1 MRTSLL
7 FLLSTFLLPSFAS
20 YAEIST
26 HLLSRKD
33 GSEINYYLDKRA
45 EKNQTLLVL
54 MQGSDCNSIK
64 NNTFIQE
71 TFGQWLPN
79 SDVLMVE
86 KYGITAQLPYS
97 QYDGERADCPESYKF
112 HDNPKQRT
120 EDYEA
125 VLDNLSSQYPNIILI
140 GGSEGA
146 TMVHLVVAKRND
158 IKAAI
163 ALNGGGRFFL
173 DDVLYNIRLTTPKEH
188 IKDALDGFQQFAD
201 AIKNNQIDDEQFVSE
216 HSKLWWQQYFAIDL
230 LNVIKSNQHTPI
242 LIIQT
247 LNDANV
253 NVDAFNQLSQDINQ
267 PNVKFIKYDK
277 LDHGFYN
284 EQGERLTNEII
295 NDIKHWYSQYEKQSK
310 SGGS

>member
-1 MRTSLL
+1 MRISPL

-20 YAEIST
+20 YAEMST
-26 HLLSRKD
+26 HLLPRKD
-33 GSEINYYLDKRA
+33 GSEISYYLDKRA

-64 NNTFIQE
+64 NNMFIQE

-86 KYGITAQLPYS
+86 KYGITALLPYS
-97 QYDGERADCPESYKF
+97 QYDGERVDCPKSYKR
-112 HDNPKQRT
+112 HDNPKQRI

-125 VLDNLSSQYPNIILI
+125 VLDKLSSQYPNIILI

-146 TMVHLVVAKRND
+146 TMVHLVVTKRND

-173 DDVLYNIRLTTPKEH
+173 DDVLYNIRHTTPKEH
-188 IKDALDGFQQFAD
+188 VEDALNGFQQFAD
-201 AIKNNQIDDEQFVSE
+201 AIKNNQIDDEQFISE
-216 HSKLWWQQYFAIDL
+216 HSKIWWQQFFTIDL
-230 LNVIKSNQHTPI
+230 LKVIKSNQHTPV

-247 LNDANV
+247 LNDTNV
-253 NVDAFNQLSQDINQ
+253 NVDAFHQLSQDINQ
-267 PNVKFIKYDK
+267 PNVKFIKYNK

-295 NDIKHWYSQYEKQSK
+295 SDIQQWYSKYTK
-310 SGGS
+310 

>member
-7 FLLSTFLLPSFAS
+7 SLLSAFLLPSFAS

-26 HLLSRKD
+26 HLLPRKD
-33 GSEINYYLDKRA
+33 GSEISYYMDKRA

-64 NNTFIQE
+64 NNVFIQE
-71 TFGQWLPN
+71 TFGHWLPN

-97 QYDGERADCPESYKF
+97 QYDGERIDCPKSYQR
-112 HDNPKQRT
+112 HDNPKQRI

-125 VLDNLSSQYPNIILI
+125 VLDKLSSQYPNIILL

-146 TMVHLVVAKRND
+146 TIVHLMVTKRND

-173 DDVLYNIRLTTPKEH
+173 DDVLYNIRHTTPKEH
-188 IKDALDGFQQFAD
+188 VEDAINGFQQFAD
-201 AIKNNQIDDEQFVSE
+201 AIKNNQIDDEQFISE
-216 HSKLWWQQYFAIDL
+216 HSKIWWQQFFTIDL
-230 LNVIKSNQHTPI
+230 LKVIKSNQHTPV

-247 LNDANV
+247 LNDTNV
-253 NVDAFNQLSQDINQ
+253 NVNAFYQLSRDINQ
-267 PNVKFIKYDK
+267 PNVKFIKYEK

-284 EQGERLTNEII
+284 EQGERLTNKII
-295 NDIKHWYSQYEKQSK
+295 NDIQQWYTQYTK
-310 SGGS
+310 

>member
-1 MRTSLL
+1 MRILRL
-7 FLLSTFLLPSFAS
+7 FLLFIILLSSFAS

-26 HLLSRKD
+26 HLLPRKD
-33 GSEINYYLDKRA
+33 GSEISYYLDKRA

-64 NNTFIQE
+64 NNMFIQE

-86 KYGITAQLPYS
+86 KYGITALLPYS
-97 QYDGERADCPESYKF
+97 HYEGERVDCPESYKR

-125 VLDNLSSQYPNIILI
+125 VLDKLSSQYPNIILI

-146 TMVHLVVAKRND
+146 TMVHLVVTKRND

-173 DDVLYNIRLTTPKEH
+173 DDVLYNIRHTTPKEH
-188 IKDALDGFQQFAD
+188 VEDALNGFQQFAD
-201 AIKNNQIDDEQFVSE
+201 AIKNNQIDDEQFISE
-216 HSKLWWQQYFAIDL
+216 HSKIWWQQFFTIDL
-230 LNVIKSNQHTPI
+230 LKVIKSNHHTPV

-247 LNDANV
+247 LNDTNV
-253 NVDAFNQLSQDINQ
+253 NVDAFYQLSQDINQ
-267 PNVKFIKYDK
+267 PNVKFIKYNK

-295 NDIKHWYSQYEKQSK
+295 HDIQHWYSQYAK
-310 SGGS
+310 

>member
-7 FLLSTFLLPSFAS
+7 FLLSAFLLTSFAS

-26 HLLSRKD
+26 HLLPRKD
-33 GSEINYYLDKRA
+33 GSEISYYVDKRA

-64 NNTFIQE
+64 NNVFIQE
-71 TFGQWLPN
+71 TFGHWLPN

-97 QYDGERADCPESYKF
+97 QYDGERIDCPKSYQR

-125 VLDNLSSQYPNIILI
+125 VLDKLSSQYPNIILL

-146 TMVHLVVAKRND
+146 TIVHLMVTKRND

-173 DDVLYNIRLTTPKEH
+173 DDVLYNIRHTTPKEH
-188 IKDALDGFQQFAD
+188 VEDALNGFQQFAD
-201 AIKNNQIDDEQFVSE
+201 AIKNDQIDDEQFISE
-216 HSKLWWQQYFAIDL
+216 HSKIWWQQFFTIDL
-230 LNVIKSNQHTPI
+230 LKIIKSNQHTPV

-247 LNDANV
+247 LNDTNV
-253 NVDAFNQLSQDINQ
+253 NVDSFYQLSQDINQ
-267 PNVKFIKYDK
+267 PNVKFIKYEK

-284 EQGERLTNEII
+284 EQGERLTNKII
-295 NDIKHWYSQYEKQSK
+295 NDIQHWYSQSEQQPKA
-310 SGGS
+310 

>member
-1 MRTSLL
+1 MRTLLL
-7 FLLSTFLLPSFAS
+7 FLLSTSFAS

-26 HLLSRKD
+26 HLLPRKD
-33 GSEINYYLDKRA
+33 GSEISYYLDKRA

-64 NNTFIQE
+64 NNTFIQD

-97 QYDGERADCPESYKF
+97 QYEGERIDCPKSYKR
-112 HDNPKQRT
+112 HDNPTQRA
-120 EDYEA
+120 EDYKA
-125 VLDNLSSQYPNIILI
+125 VLDNLSPQYPNIILI

-146 TMVHLVVAKRND
+146 TMVHLVVTQRND

-173 DDVLYNIRLTTPKEH
+173 DDVLYNIRHTTPKEH
-188 IKDALDGFQQFAD
+188 VEEALNGFQQFAD
-201 AIKNNQIDDEQFVSE
+201 AIKNNQIDDEQFISE
-216 HSKLWWQQYFAIDL
+216 HSKIWWQQFFTIDL
-230 LNVIKSNQHTPI
+230 LKVIKSNQHTPV

-247 LNDANV
+247 LNDTNV
-253 NVDAFNQLSQDINQ
+253 NVDAFFQLSKDINQ
-267 PNVKFIKYDK
+267 PNVKFIKYNK

-295 NDIKHWYSQYEKQSK
+295 SDIQQWYSQYEK
-310 SGGS
+310 

>member
-1 MRTSLL
+1 MRISRL
-7 FLLSTFLLPSFAS
+7 FLLFIILLPSFAS

-26 HLLSRKD
+26 HLLPRKD
-33 GSEINYYLDKRA
+33 GSEISYYLDKRA
-45 EKNQTLLVL
+45 EENQTLLVL

-64 NNTFIQE
+64 NNMFIQE

-86 KYGITAQLPYS
+86 KYGITALLPYS
-97 QYDGERADCPESYKF
+97 QYEGERVDCPESYKR

-125 VLDNLSSQYPNIILI
+125 VLDKLSSQYPNIILI

-146 TMVHLVVAKRND
+146 TMVHLVVTKRND

-173 DDVLYNIRLTTPKEH
+173 DDVLYNIRHTTPKEH
-188 IKDALDGFQQFAD
+188 VEDALNGFQQFAD
-201 AIKNNQIDDEQFVSE
+201 AIKNNQIDDEQFISE
-216 HSKLWWQQYFAIDL
+216 HSKIWWQQFFTIDL
-230 LNVIKSNQHTPI
+230 LKVIKSNYHTPV

-247 LNDANV
+247 LNDTNV
-253 NVDAFNQLSQDINQ
+253 NVDAFYQLSQDINQ
-267 PNVKFIKYDK
+267 PNVKFIKYNK

-295 NDIKHWYSQYEKQSK
+295 HDIQHWYSQYAK
-310 SGGS
+310 

>member
-1 MRTSLL
+1 MRISLL

-26 HLLSRKD
+26 HLLPRKD
-33 GSEINYYLDKRA
+33 GSKISYYLDKRA

-64 NNTFIQE
+64 NNMFIQE

-86 KYGITAQLPYS
+86 KYGITALLPYS
-97 QYDGERADCPESYKF
+97 QYDGERVDCPKSYKR
-112 HDNPKQRT
+112 HDNPKQRI

-125 VLDNLSSQYPNIILI
+125 VLDKLSSQYPNIILI

-146 TMVHLVVAKRND
+146 TMAHLVVTKRND

-173 DDVLYNIRLTTPKEH
+173 DDVLYNIRHTTPKEH
-188 IKDALDGFQQFAD
+188 VEDDLNGFQQFAD
-201 AIKNNQIDDEQFVSE
+201 AIKNNQIDDEQFISE
-216 HSKLWWQQYFAIDL
+216 HSKIWWQQFFTIDL
-230 LNVIKSNQHTPI
+230 LKVIKSNQHTPV

-247 LNDANV
+247 LNDTNV
-253 NVDAFNQLSQDINQ
+253 NVDAFHQLSQDINQ
-267 PNVKFIKYDK
+267 PNVKFIKYNK

-295 NDIKHWYSQYEKQSK
+295 SDIQQWYSQYTK
-310 SGGS
+310 

>member
-7 FLLSTFLLPSFAS
+7 FSLSTFLLPSFAS

-26 HLLSRKD
+26 HQLLRKD
-33 GSEINYYLDKRA
+33 GSEISYYLDKRA
-45 EKNQTLLVL
+45 EKNQNLLVL

-64 NNTFIQE
+64 NNMFIQE
-71 TFGQWLPN
+71 TFAQWLPN

-86 KYGITAQLPYS
+86 KYGITDQLPYL
-97 QYDGERADCPESYKF
+97 QYDDERIDCPKSYKL

-125 VLDNLSSQYPNIILI
+125 VLDTLSSQYPNIILI

-146 TMVHLVVAKRND
+146 TLVHLVITKRND

-173 DDVLYNIRLTTPKEH
+173 DDVLYNIRHTTPKEH
-188 IKDALDGFQQFAD
+188 VEDALNGFQQFAS
-201 AIKNNQIDDEQFVSE
+201 AIKTNQIDDEQFISE
-216 HSKLWWQQYFAIDL
+216 HSKIWWQQFFTIDL

-247 LNDANV
+247 LNDTNV
-253 NVDAFNQLSQDINQ
+253 NVDAFHQLSQDINQ
-267 PNVKFIKYDK
+267 PNVEFIKYDK

-295 NDIKHWYSQYEKQSK
+295 NDIQQWYSQYTK
-310 SGGS
+310 

>member
-7 FLLSTFLLPSFAS
+7 FFLSTFLLPSFTG

-26 HLLSRKD
+26 HLLPRKD

-45 EKNQTLLVL
+45 EKNQTLIVL
-54 MQGSDCNSIK
+54 MQGSDCNSVK
-64 NNTFIQE
+64 NNMFIQE
-71 TFGQWLPN
+71 TFGKWLPD

-97 QYDGERADCPESYKF
+97 QYNDERLNCPISYKR
-112 HDNPKQRT
+112 HDNPKQRL
-120 EDYEA
+120 EDYEV
-125 VLDNLSSQYPNIILI
+125 VLNKLSSQYPNIILI

-146 TMVHLVVAKRND
+146 TMVHLVIAKRND

-163 ALNGGGRFFL
+163 AINGGGRFFL
-173 DDVLYNIRLTTPKEH
+173 DDVLYNIRHTTPKEH
-188 IKDALDGFQQFAD
+188 VEDAVKGFQQFAD
-201 AIKNNQIDDEQFVSE
+201 AIKNNQIDDEQFISE
-216 HSKLWWQQYFAIDL
+216 HSKIWWQQFFTIDL
-230 LNVIKSNQHTPI
+230 LKVIKSNQHTPI

-247 LNDANV
+247 LNDTNV
-253 NVDAFNQLSQDINQ
+253 NVDSFHQLSQDINQ

-284 EQGERLTNEII
+284 EQGEHLTSEII
-295 NDIKHWYSQYEKQSK
+295 RDIQQWYTLFVK
-310 SGGS
+310 

>member
-1 MRTSLL
+1 MRISLL
-7 FLLSTFLLPSFAS
+7 FLLSTFLLPSFES
-20 YAEIST
+20 YAKIST
-26 HLLSRKD
+26 HLLPRKD
-33 GSEINYYLDKRA
+33 GSEISYYLDKRA

-64 NNTFIQE
+64 NNMFIQE

-86 KYGITAQLPYS
+86 KYGITALLPYS
-97 QYDGERADCPESYKF
+97 QYDGERVDCPKIYKR
-112 HDNPKQRT
+112 HDNPKQRI

-125 VLDNLSSQYPNIILI
+125 VLDKLSSQYPNIILI

-146 TMVHLVVAKRND
+146 TMVHLVVTKRND

-173 DDVLYNIRLTTPKEH
+173 DDVLYNIRHTTPKEH
-188 IKDALDGFQQFAD
+188 VEDALNGFQQFAD
-201 AIKNNQIDDEQFVSE
+201 AIKNNQIDDEQFISE
-216 HSKLWWQQYFAIDL
+216 HSKIWWQQFFTIDL
-230 LNVIKSNQHTPI
+230 LKVIKSNQHTPV

-247 LNDANV
+247 LNDTNV
-253 NVDAFNQLSQDINQ
+253 NVDAFHQLSQDINQ
-267 PNVKFIKYDK
+267 PNVKFIKYNK

-295 NDIKHWYSQYEKQSK
+295 SDIQQWYSQYTK
-310 SGGS
+310 

>member
-1 MRTSLL
+1 MRISLL

-20 YAEIST
+20 YAKIST
-26 HLLSRKD
+26 HLLPRKD
-33 GSEINYYLDKRA
+33 GSEISYYLDKRA

-64 NNTFIQE
+64 NNMFIQE

-86 KYGITAQLPYS
+86 KYGITALLPYS
-97 QYDGERADCPESYKF
+97 QYDGERVDCPKIYKR
-112 HDNPKQRT
+112 HDNPKQRI

-125 VLDNLSSQYPNIILI
+125 VLDKLSSLYPNIILI

-146 TMVHLVVAKRND
+146 TMVHLVVTKRND

-173 DDVLYNIRLTTPKEH
+173 DDVLYNIRHTTPKEH
-188 IKDALDGFQQFAD
+188 VEDALNGFQQFAD
-201 AIKNNQIDDEQFVSE
+201 AIKNNQIDDEQFISE
-216 HSKLWWQQYFAIDL
+216 HSKIWWQQFFTIDL
-230 LNVIKSNQHTPI
+230 LKVIKSNQHTPV

-247 LNDANV
+247 LNDTNV
-253 NVDAFNQLSQDINQ
+253 NVDAFHQLSQDINQ
-267 PNVKFIKYDK
+267 PNVKFIKYNK

-295 NDIKHWYSQYEKQSK
+295 SDIQQWYSQYTK
-310 SGGS
+310 

>member
-1 MRTSLL
+1 MRISLL

-20 YAEIST
+20 YAKIST
-26 HLLSRKD
+26 HLLPRKD
-33 GSEINYYLDKRA
+33 GSEISYYLDKRA

-64 NNTFIQE
+64 NNMFIQE

-86 KYGITAQLPYS
+86 KYGITALLPYS
-97 QYDGERADCPESYKF
+97 QYDGERVDCPKIYKR
-112 HDNPKQRT
+112 HDNPKQRI

-125 VLDNLSSQYPNIILI
+125 VLDKLSSQYPNIILI

-146 TMVHLVVAKRND
+146 TMVHLVVTKRND

-173 DDVLYNIRLTTPKEH
+173 DDVLYNIRHTTPKEYVE
-188 IKDALDGFQQFAD
+188 DALNGFQQFAD
-201 AIKNNQIDDEQFVSE
+201 AIKNNQIDDEQFISE
-216 HSKLWWQQYFAIDL
+216 HSKIWWQQFFTIDL
-230 LNVIKSNQHTPI
+230 LKVIKSNQHTPV

-247 LNDANV
+247 LNDTNV
-253 NVDAFNQLSQDINQ
+253 NVDAFHQLSQDINQ
-267 PNVKFIKYDK
+267 PNVKFIKYNK

-295 NDIKHWYSQYEKQSK
+295 SDIQQWYSQYTK
-310 SGGS
+310 

>member
-1 MRTSLL
+1 MRISLL
-7 FLLSTFLLPSFAS
+7 FLLSTFLLPSFES
-20 YAEIST
+20 YAKIST
-26 HLLSRKD
+26 HLLPRKD
-33 GSEINYYLDKRA
+33 GSEISYYLDKRA

-64 NNTFIQE
+64 NNMFIQE

-86 KYGITAQLPYS
+86 KYGITALLPYS
-97 QYDGERADCPESYKF
+97 QYDGERVDCPKIYKR
-112 HDNPKQRT
+112 HDNPKQRI

-125 VLDNLSSQYPNIILI
+125 VLDKLSSQYPNIILI

-146 TMVHLVVAKRND
+146 TMVHLVVTKRND

-173 DDVLYNIRLTTPKEH
+173 DDVLYNIRHTTPKEYVE
-188 IKDALDGFQQFAD
+188 DALNGFQQFAD
-201 AIKNNQIDDEQFVSE
+201 AIKNNQIDDEQFISE
-216 HSKLWWQQYFAIDL
+216 HSKIWWQQFFTIDL
-230 LNVIKSNQHTPI
+230 LKVIKSNQHTPV

-247 LNDANV
+247 LNDTNV
-253 NVDAFNQLSQDINQ
+253 NVDAFHQLSQDINQ
-267 PNVKFIKYDK
+267 PNVKFIKYNK

-295 NDIKHWYSQYEKQSK
+295 SDIQQWYSQYTK
-310 SGGS
+310 

>member
-1 MRTSLL
+1 MRISRL
-7 FLLSTFLLPSFAS
+7 FLLFIILLPSFAS

-26 HLLSRKD
+26 HLLARKD
-33 GSEINYYLDKRA
+33 GSEISYYLDKRA
-45 EKNQTLLVL
+45 EENQTLLVL

-64 NNTFIQE
+64 NNMFIQE

-86 KYGITAQLPYS
+86 KYGITALLPYS
-97 QYDGERADCPESYKF
+97 QYEGERVDCPESYKR

-125 VLDNLSSQYPNIILI
+125 VLDKLSSQYPNIILI

-146 TMVHLVVAKRND
+146 TMVHLVVTKRND

-173 DDVLYNIRLTTPKEH
+173 DDVLYNIRHTTPKEH
-188 IKDALDGFQQFAD
+188 VEDVLNGFQQFAD
-201 AIKNNQIDDEQFVSE
+201 AIKNNQIDDEQFISE
-216 HSKLWWQQYFAIDL
+216 HSKIWWQQFFTIDL
-230 LNVIKSNQHTPI
+230 LKVIKSNHHTPV

-247 LNDANV
+247 LNDTNV
-253 NVDAFNQLSQDINQ
+253 NVDAFYQLSQDINQ
-267 PNVKFIKYDK
+267 PNVKFIKYNK

-295 NDIKHWYSQYEKQSK
+295 HDIQHWYSQYAK
-310 SGGS
+310 

>member
-1 MRTSLL
+1 
-7 FLLSTFLLPSFAS
+7 
-20 YAEIST
+20 
-26 HLLSRKD
+26 
-33 GSEINYYLDKRA
+33 
-45 EKNQTLLVL
+45 

-64 NNTFIQE
+64 NNMFIQE

-86 KYGITAQLPYS
+86 KYGITALLPYS
-97 QYDGERADCPESYKF
+97 QYEGERVDCPESYKR

-125 VLDNLSSQYPNIILI
+125 VLDKLSPQYPNIILI

-146 TMVHLVVAKRND
+146 TMVHLVVTKRND

-173 DDVLYNIRLTTPKEH
+173 DDVLYNIRHTTPKEH
-188 IKDALDGFQQFAD
+188 VEDALNDFQQFAD
-201 AIKNNQIDDEQFVSE
+201 AIKNNQIDDEQFISE
-216 HSKLWWQQYFAIDL
+216 HSKIWWQQFFTIDL
-230 LNVIKSNQHTPI
+230 LKVIKSNHRTPV

-247 LNDANV
+247 LNDTNV
-253 NVDAFNQLSQDINQ
+253 NVDAFYQLSQDINQ
-267 PNVKFIKYDK
+267 PNVKFIKYNK

-295 NDIKHWYSQYEKQSK
+295 HDIQHWYSQYAK
-310 SGGS
+310 

>member
-1 MRTSLL
+1 
-7 FLLSTFLLPSFAS
+7 
-20 YAEIST
+20 
-26 HLLSRKD
+26 
-33 GSEINYYLDKRA
+33 
-45 EKNQTLLVL
+45 

-64 NNTFIQE
+64 NNVFIQE
-71 TFGQWLPN
+71 TFGHWLPN

-97 QYDGERADCPESYKF
+97 QYDGERIDCPKSYQR

-125 VLDNLSSQYPNIILI
+125 VLDKLSSQYPNIILL

-146 TMVHLVVAKRND
+146 TIVHLMVTKRND

-173 DDVLYNIRLTTPKEH
+173 DDVLYNIRHTTPKEH
-188 IKDALDGFQQFAD
+188 VEDAINSFQQFAD
-201 AIKNNQIDDEQFVSE
+201 AIKNNQIDDEQFISE
-216 HSKLWWQQYFAIDL
+216 HSKIWWQQFFTIDL
-230 LNVIKSNQHTPI
+230 LKVIKSNQHTPV

-247 LNDANV
+247 LNDTNV
-253 NVDAFNQLSQDINQ
+253 NVNAFYQLSRDINQ
-267 PNVKFIKYDK
+267 PNVKFIKYEK

-284 EQGERLTNEII
+284 EQGERLTNKII
-295 NDIKHWYSQYEKQSK
+295 NDIQQWYTQYTK
-310 SGGS
+310 

>member
-1 MRTSLL
+1 MRISRL
-7 FLLSTFLLPSFAS
+7 FLLFIILLSSFAS

-26 HLLSRKD
+26 HLLARKD
-33 GSEINYYLDKRA
+33 GSEISYYLDKRA

-64 NNTFIQE
+64 NNMFIQE

-86 KYGITAQLPYS
+86 KYGITALLPYS
-97 QYDGERADCPESYKF
+97 QYEGERVDCPESYKR

-125 VLDNLSSQYPNIILI
+125 VLDKLSSQYPNIILI

-146 TMVHLVVAKRND
+146 TMVHLVVTKRND

-173 DDVLYNIRLTTPKEH
+173 DDVLYNIRHTTPKEH
-188 IKDALDGFQQFAD
+188 VEDALNGFQQFAD
-201 AIKNNQIDDEQFVSE
+201 AIKNNQIDDEQFISE
-216 HSKLWWQQYFAIDL
+216 HSKIWWQQFFTIDL
-230 LNVIKSNQHTPI
+230 LKVIKSNHHTPV

-247 LNDANV
+247 LNDTNV
-253 NVDAFNQLSQDINQ
+253 NVDAFYQLSQDINQ
-267 PNVKFIKYDK
+267 PNVKFIKYNK

-295 NDIKHWYSQYEKQSK
+295 HDIQHWYSQYAK
-310 SGGS
+310 

>member
-1 MRTSLL
+1 MRISRL
-7 FLLSTFLLPSFAS
+7 FLLFIILLPSFAS

-26 HLLSRKD
+26 HLLPRKD
-33 GSEINYYLDKRA
+33 GSEISYYLDKRA

-64 NNTFIQE
+64 NNMFIQE

-86 KYGITAQLPYS
+86 KYGITALLPYS
-97 QYDGERADCPESYKF
+97 QYEGERVDCPESYKR

-125 VLDNLSSQYPNIILI
+125 VLDKLSPQYPNIILI

-146 TMVHLVVAKRND
+146 TMVHLVVTKRND

-173 DDVLYNIRLTTPKEH
+173 DDVLYNIRHTTPKEH
-188 IKDALDGFQQFAD
+188 VEDALNGFQQFAD
-201 AIKNNQIDDEQFVSE
+201 AIKNNQIDDEQFISE
-216 HSKLWWQQYFAIDL
+216 HSKIWWQQFFTIDL
-230 LNVIKSNQHTPI
+230 LKVIKSNHRTPV

-247 LNDANV
+247 LNDTNV
-253 NVDAFNQLSQDINQ
+253 NVDAFYQLSQDINQ
-267 PNVKFIKYDK
+267 PNVKFIKYNK

-295 NDIKHWYSQYEKQSK
+295 HDIQHWYSQYAK
-310 SGGS
+310 

>member
-1 MRTSLL
+1 MRISLL
-7 FLLSTFLLPSFAS
+7 FLLFTFLLPSFAS
-20 YAEIST
+20 YAAIST
-26 HLLSRKD
+26 HLLPRKD
-33 GSEINYYLDKRA
+33 GSEISYYLDERA

-64 NNTFIQE
+64 NNIFIQE

-97 QYDGERADCPESYKF
+97 QYDGERVDCPKSYKR

-125 VLDNLSSQYPNIILI
+125 VLDILSSRYPNIILI

-146 TMVHLVVAKRND
+146 TMVHLVVTKRND

-173 DDVLYNIRLTTPKEH
+173 DDVLYNIRHTTPKEH
-188 IKDALDGFQQFAD
+188 VEDALNGFQQFAD
-201 AIKNNQIDDEQFVSE
+201 AIKNNQIDDEQFISE
-216 HSKLWWQQYFAIDL
+216 HSKIWWQQFFAIDL
-230 LNVIKSNQHTPI
+230 LKVIKSNQHTPV

-247 LNDANV
+247 LNDTNV
-253 NVDAFNQLSQDINQ
+253 NVDAFYQLNQDINQ
-267 PNVKFIKYDK
+267 PNVTFIKYNK

-295 NDIKHWYSQYEKQSK
+295 NDIQHWYARYMK
-310 SGGS
+310 

>member
-1 MRTSLL
+1 MRISLL
-7 FLLSTFLLPSFAS
+7 FLLSTFLLPSFES
-20 YAEIST
+20 YAKIST
-26 HLLSRKD
+26 HLLPRKD
-33 GSEINYYLDKRA
+33 GSEISYYLDKRA

-64 NNTFIQE
+64 NNMFIQE

-86 KYGITAQLPYS
+86 KYGITALLPYS
-97 QYDGERADCPESYKF
+97 QYDGERVDCPKSYKR
-112 HDNPKQRT
+112 HDNPKQRI

-125 VLDNLSSQYPNIILI
+125 VLDKLSSQYPNIILI

-146 TMVHLVVAKRND
+146 TMVHLVVTKRND

-173 DDVLYNIRLTTPKEH
+173 DDVLYNIRHTTPKEYVE
-188 IKDALDGFQQFAD
+188 DALNGFQQFAD
-201 AIKNNQIDDEQFVSE
+201 AIKNNQIDDEQFISE
-216 HSKLWWQQYFAIDL
+216 HSKIWWQQFFTIDL
-230 LNVIKSNQHTPI
+230 LKVIKSNQHTPV

-247 LNDANV
+247 LNDTNV
-253 NVDAFNQLSQDINQ
+253 NVDAFHQLSQDINQ
-267 PNVKFIKYDK
+267 PNVKFIKYNK

-295 NDIKHWYSQYEKQSK
+295 SDIQQWYSQYTK
-310 SGGS
+310 

>member
-1 MRTSLL
+1 MRISLL

-20 YAEIST
+20 YAAIST
-26 HLLSRKD
+26 HLLPRKD
-33 GSEINYYLDKRA
+33 GSEISYYLDERA

-64 NNTFIQE
+64 NNMFIQE

-97 QYDGERADCPESYKF
+97 QYDGERVDCPKSYKR

-125 VLDNLSSQYPNIILI
+125 VLDILSSRYPNIILI

-146 TMVHLVVAKRND
+146 TMVHLVVTKRND

-163 ALNGGGRFFL
+163 ALN
-173 DDVLYNIRLTTPKEH
+173 
-188 IKDALDGFQQFAD
+188 GFQQFAD
-201 AIKNNQIDDEQFVSE
+201 AIKNNQIDDEQFISE
-216 HSKLWWQQYFAIDL
+216 HSKIWWQQFFAIDL
-230 LNVIKSNQHTPI
+230 LKVIKSNQHTPV

-247 LNDANV
+247 LNDTNV
-253 NVDAFNQLSQDINQ
+253 NVDAFYQLSQDINQ

-284 EQGERLTNEII
+284 EQGERLINEII
-295 NDIKHWYSQYEKQSK
+295 NDIQHWYSQYEQQSK
-310 SGGS
+310 T

>member
-1 MRTSLL
+1 MRISLL

-20 YAEIST
+20 YAAIST
-26 HLLSRKD
+26 HLLPRKD
-33 GSEINYYLDKRA
+33 GSEISYYLDERA

-64 NNTFIQE
+64 NNMFIQE

-97 QYDGERADCPESYKF
+97 QYDGERVDCPKSYKR

-125 VLDNLSSQYPNIILI
+125 VLDILSSRYPNIILI

-146 TMVHLVVAKRND
+146 TMVHLVVTKRND

-173 DDVLYNIRLTTPKEH
+173 DDVLYNIRHTTPKEH
-188 IKDALDGFQQFAD
+188 VEDALNGFQQFAD
-201 AIKNNQIDDEQFVSE
+201 AIKNNQIDDEQFISE
-216 HSKLWWQQYFAIDL
+216 HSKIWWQQFFAIDL
-230 LNVIKSNQHTPI
+230 LKVIKSNQYTPV

-247 LNDANV
+247 LNDTNV
-253 NVDAFNQLSQDINQ
+253 NVDAFYQLSQDINQ

-284 EQGERLTNEII
+284 EQGERLINEII
-295 NDIKHWYSQYEKQSK
+295 NDIQHWYSQYEQQSK
-310 SGGS
+310 T

>member
-7 FLLSTFLLPSFAS
+7 SLLSAFLLPSFAS

-26 HLLSRKD
+26 HLLPRKD
-33 GSEINYYLDKRA
+33 GSEISYYMDKRA

-64 NNTFIQE
+64 NNVFIQE
-71 TFGQWLPN
+71 TFGHWLPN

-97 QYDGERADCPESYKF
+97 QYDGERIDCPKSYQR
-112 HDNPKQRT
+112 HDNPKQRI

-125 VLDNLSSQYPNIILI
+125 VLDKLSSQYPNIILL

-146 TMVHLVVAKRND
+146 TIVHLMVTKRND

-173 DDVLYNIRLTTPKEH
+173 DDVLYNIRHTTPKEH
-188 IKDALDGFQQFAD
+188 VEDAINSFQQFAD
-201 AIKNNQIDDEQFVSE
+201 AIKNNQIDDEQFISE
-216 HSKLWWQQYFAIDL
+216 HSKIWWQQFFTIDL
-230 LNVIKSNQHTPI
+230 LKVIKSNQHTPV

-247 LNDANV
+247 LNDTNV
-253 NVDAFNQLSQDINQ
+253 NVNAFYQLSRDINQ
-267 PNVKFIKYDK
+267 PNVKFIKYEK

-284 EQGERLTNEII
+284 EQGERLTNKII
-295 NDIKHWYSQYEKQSK
+295 NDIQQWYTQYTK
-310 SGGS
+310 

>member
-1 MRTSLL
+1 MRISSLAL
-7 FLLSTFLLPSFAS
+7 FSAFLLPSFTS
-20 YAEIST
+20 YADIST
-26 HLLSRKD
+26 HNLPRED
-33 GSEINYYLDKRA
+33 GSKIHYYLDKRA

-71 TFGQWLPN
+71 TFGKWLPD
-79 SDVLMVE
+79 SDVLMIE

-97 QYDGERADCPESYKF
+97 QYNNERLDCPINYKL

-120 EDYEA
+120 EDYEV
-125 VLDNLSSQYPNIILI
+125 VLDKLSPQYQNIILI

-173 DDVLYNIRLTTPKEH
+173 DDVLYNIRHTTPKEH
-188 IKDALDGFQQFAD
+188 VEDAINGFQQFAD
-201 AIKNNQIDDEQFVSE
+201 AIKNNQIDDEQFISE
-216 HSKLWWQQYFAIDL
+216 HSKIWWQQFFAIDL
-230 LNVIKSNQHTPI
+230 LKTIKSNQHTPV

-247 LNDANV
+247 LNDTNV
-253 NVDAFNQLSQDINQ
+253 NVDTFHQLSQDINQ

-284 EQGERLTNEII
+284 EQGERLTSEII
-295 NDIKHWYSQYEKQSK
+295 RDIQQWYTLFVK
-310 SGGS
+310 

>member
-7 FLLSTFLLPSFAS
+7 FFLSTFLLPSFTG
-20 YAEIST
+20 YAKIST
-26 HLLSRKD
+26 HLLPRKD

-45 EKNQTLLVL
+45 EKNQTLIVL

-64 NNTFIQE
+64 NNMFIQE
-71 TFGQWLPN
+71 TFGKWLPD

-97 QYDGERADCPESYKF
+97 QYNDERLNCPISYKR
-112 HDNPKQRT
+112 HDNPKQRF
-120 EDYEA
+120 EDYE
-125 VLDNLSSQYPNIILI
+125 VILNKLSSQYPNIILI

-146 TMVHLVVAKRND
+146 TMVHLVIAKRND

-163 ALNGGGRFFL
+163 AINGGGRFFL
-173 DDVLYNIRLTTPKEH
+173 DDVLYNIRHTTPKEH
-188 IKDALDGFQQFAD
+188 VEDAVKGFQQFAD
-201 AIKNNQIDDEQFVSE
+201 AIKNNQIDDEQFISE
-216 HSKLWWQQYFAIDL
+216 HSKIWWQQFFTIDL
-230 LNVIKSNQHTPI
+230 LKVIKSNQHTPI

-247 LNDANV
+247 LNDTNV
-253 NVDAFNQLSQDINQ
+253 NVDSFHQLSQDINQ

-284 EQGERLTNEII
+284 EQGERLTSEII
-295 NDIKHWYSQYEKQSK
+295 RDIQQWYTLFMK
-310 SGGS
+310 